1 MAREHGHGLSEHGR
15 SHSEQGRSHSQGRS
29 QRRLGCPSA
38 PPPNARAPACVRLQV
53 LVGIVLLATV
63 FAAGIAVGAR
73 RRSAASGL
81 LASEAAGS
89 WSPVAVKLSAEGDY
103 DRFGR

>member
-1 MAREHGHGLSEHGR
+1 MAREHGHGQ
-15 SHSEQGRSHSQGRS
+15 SEQAHSQHG
-29 QRRLGCPSA
+29 LGCPSV
-38 PPPNARAPACVRLQV
+38 PPPDALDPACVRLQV
-53 LVGIVLLATV
+53 LLGIVLLATV

-73 RRSAASGL
+73 RRSATSGL

>member
-1 MAREHGHGLSEHGR
+1 MAREHGHG
-15 SHSEQGRSHSQGRS
+15 HSEQGHSQRG
-29 QRRLGCPSA
+29 LGCPSA
-38 PPPNARAPACVRLQV
+38 LPPNARDPACVRLQV

>member
-1 MAREHGHGLSEHGR
+1 MVMVTASRVIASVA
-15 SHSEQGRSHSQGRS
+15 S
-29 QRRLGCPSA
+29 GCPNA
-38 PPPNARAPACVRLQV
+38 PPPNALDPACVRVQV
-53 LVGIVLLATV
+53 LVGSAT
-63 FAAGIAVGAR
+63 
-73 RRSAASGL
+73 SGL